1 MFVLTTIMSNQYEF
15 RCPFCEKNFG
25 SDVIDMAKHIG
36 KQHDPCR
43 S

>member
-1 MFVLTTIMSNQYEF
+1 MSNQYEF

-36 KQHDPCR
+36 D
-43 S
+43 